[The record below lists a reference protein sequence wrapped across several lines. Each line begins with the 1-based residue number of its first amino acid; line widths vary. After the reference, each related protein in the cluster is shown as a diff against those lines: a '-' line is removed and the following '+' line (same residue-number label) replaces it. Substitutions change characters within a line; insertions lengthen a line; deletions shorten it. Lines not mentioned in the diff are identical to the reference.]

1 MVESALELVGDLVAF
16 RSSGHS
22 THAFIIFIFLG
33 RARWVFRSLLLLR
46 RACLWLC
53 VLCVSLGM
61 GEEHHAP
68 EYIQLLYCLWLLF
81 EKRTLALEQSNKQ
94 THKHAHTPP
103 PSRHDAPPD
112 KKKSEI
118 RKSGARKMSISRAN
132 FFFFN

>member
-46 RACLWLC
+46 RLFVAVC
-53 VLCVSLGM
+53 VVCFS
-61 GEEHHAP
+61 GEEHHSP

-81 EKRTLALEQSNKQ
+81 EKRTLAALEQSNKQ
-94 THKHAHTPP
+94 THKHAHMPP

-132 FFFFN
+132 FFFSN